1 MQEKKTDRR
10 VIKTKKAIRNAFITL
25 LAQKDY
31 NSISIKDIADVADV
45 DRKTVYNY
53 YAGIYEIREELENDL
68 IILWKDAIQQLDFKN
83 HISNPQRIFEIL
95 TEIID
100 SNFELYSNLM
110 KLDAK
115 SHVVRKLNKSLTEV
129 VKQALNESRK
139 FADNIHIAEISAQF
153 ITSGMLSTY
162 QYWFN
167 SDRAMPLKELS
178 KEIGN
183 IVLYGIASLEQQPDT
198 AAKGE

>member
-68 IILWKDAIQQLDFKN
+68 IILWKDAIQQLDLKK

-115 SHVVRKLNKSLTEV
+115 SYVVRKLNKSLTEV
-129 VKQALNESRK
+129 VKQALSESRR
-139 FADNIHIAEISAQF
+139 FADDLQKAEIAAQF

-178 KEIGN
+178 REIGN
-183 IVLYGIASLEQQPDT
+183 IVLYGIAGLEQPSETDT
-198 AAKGE
+198 KGE

>member
-1 MQEKKTDRR
+1 MQEKKIDRR

-31 NSISIKDIADVADV
+31 NNISIKDIADVADV

-53 YAGIYEIREELENDL
+53 YSGIYEIREELKNDL
-68 IILWKDAIQQLDFKN
+68 IVLWKDALKQLDFKRY
-83 HISNPQRIFEIL
+83 ISNPQQIFDIL
-95 TEIID
+95 TEIIN

-115 SHVVRKLNKSLTEV
+115 SHVIRKLHKALKDI
-129 VKQALNESRK
+129 VKEGLNESPK
-139 FADNIHIAEISAQF
+139 YADNDTKTEIAAQF
-153 ITSGMLSTY
+153 ITAGIIATY

-167 SDRAMPLKELS
+167 SEKIVPLEELS
-178 KEIGN
+178 KEIGD
-183 IVLYGIASLEQQPDT
+183 IVLYGIKSLEQN
-198 AAKGE
+198 

>member
-100 SNFELYSNLM
+100 SNFELYSN
-110 KLDAK
+110 
-115 SHVVRKLNKSLTEV
+115 
-129 VKQALNESRK
+129 
-139 FADNIHIAEISAQF
+139 
-153 ITSGMLSTY
+153 
-162 QYWFN
+162 
-167 SDRAMPLKELS
+167 
-178 KEIGN
+178 
-183 IVLYGIASLEQQPDT
+183 
-198 AAKGE
+198 